1 MKKPNHNHDRMYRE
15 NERMHP
21 MMRNRSYMRKQLLH
35 KNSFKEMQTLILLT
49 KIKNETE
56 GISGYQLREHF
67 DLPRGTLLRMLSSLE
82 QKKSIETREEVIN
95 GRANKF
101 YSITKDGEEF
111 LEELK
116 MKWADRNAEID
127 ELAPFENY
135 GMRNF
140 QREDHRRRPMH
151 SPRNGRANGKSHPR
165 NGHFPEPLG
174 GPSRVSHHY
183 SHRPEMHL
191 ARDDILEILINRID
205 TFKSKEEAIDFL
217 KGHRSRLNGSINR
230 LESRVQE
237 AKKARQEIDELVST
251 IEKLNEFTGEQLERL
266 FTDPPTK

>member
-21 MMRNRSYMRKQLLH
+21 MMRNRSHMRKQLLH
-35 KNSFKEMQTLILLT
+35 RNTFKEMQTLILLT

-56 GISGYQLREHF
+56 GISGYQLQEHF

-82 QKKSIETREEVIN
+82 QKESLETREEIIN

-101 YSITKDGEEF
+101 YTITKDGEEF

-140 QREDHRRRPMH
+140 QREDHRRRSMH
-151 SPRNGRANGKSHPR
+151 SPRNGRANGKPHPR
-165 NGHFPEPLG
+165 NGHFP
-174 GPSRVSHHY
+174 GPPGRHPHH
-183 SHRPEMHL
+183 SHRLGMHL
-191 ARDDILEILINRID
+191 ARDDILEILINRMD

-217 KGHRSRLNGSINR
+217 KGHRSRLNGNINR

-237 AKKARQEIDELVST
+237 AQKARQEIDELVGT
-251 IEKLNEFTGEQLERL
+251 IEKLNEFTGEQLEKL

>member
-1 MKKPNHNHDRMYRE
+1 MNKPNHNHDRMYRE

-21 MMRNRSYMRKQLLH
+21 MMRNRPFIRKQLLH
-35 KNSFKEMQTLILLT
+35 RNTFKEMQTLILLT
-49 KIKNETE
+49 KIKNETK
-56 GISGYQLREHF
+56 GISGYQLQEHF
-67 DLPRGTLLRMLSSLE
+67 DLPRGTLLRMLSGLE
-82 QKKSIETREEVIN
+82 QKKSLETREEVIN

-101 YSITKDGEEF
+101 YTITKDGEEF

-135 GMRNF
+135 GMRHF
-140 QREDHRRRPMH
+140 QREDHRRRRMH
-151 SPRNGRANGKSHPR
+151 PPRNGRSNGKPHPR
-165 NGHFPEPLG
+165 IGHFPGPPG
-174 GPSRVSHHY
+174 GPSGGSPPPP
-183 SHRPEMHL
+183 HRPGMHL

-205 TFKSKEEAIDFL
+205 TFKSKGEAIDFL

-237 AKKARQEIDELVST
+237 AQKARQEINELVDT
-251 IEKLNEFTGEQLERL
+251 IEKLDEFSVENLNKL
-266 FTDPPTK
+266 FTDPPTE